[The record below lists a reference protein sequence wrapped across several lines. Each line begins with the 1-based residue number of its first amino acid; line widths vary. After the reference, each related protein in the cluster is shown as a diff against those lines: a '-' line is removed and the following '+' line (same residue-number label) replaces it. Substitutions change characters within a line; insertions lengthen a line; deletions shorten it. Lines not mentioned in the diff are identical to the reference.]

1 MRDFVQL
8 SSQHELYV
16 YETIYVYERPKKKRR
31 NRLDSNLFQFNLNR
45 QRTCVTK
52 ADEVLKRAANT
63 RNFMVGAV
71 IYVSVDGLGDPCA
84 LAVA

>member
-1 MRDFVQL
+1 MN
-8 SSQHELYV
+8 YV
-16 YETIYVYERPKKKRR
+16 YEMDDLCIRTTYKKQQRR

-63 RNFMVGAV
+63 RNFMVGDV
-71 IYVSVDGLGDPCA
+71 IYVIFTSNKLLKNID
-84 LAVA
+84 